1 MSETKHSVMNG
12 STKSKTIL
20 GAKMLIALSILFVFV
35 GCKKAKNCDGT
46 VQQGESV
53 FIPITFIGFAPQE
66 INGIQ
71 VTRINNSNTSLQDNF
86 RLEKILWA
94 YSSHS
99 DQEHITDRAQS
110 GSFDSYGSYFDN
122 STLIFKWDTGA
133 DTLSNFIVRKS
144 KVNST
149 SECHKDDP
157 NVKVDQ
163 VTYFHKGQLV
173 PMGTSITIYKGQ

>member
-1 MSETKHSVMNG
+1 MSETKLSVLSG
-12 STKSKTIL
+12 SIKSKTFTSM
-20 GAKMLIALSILFVFV
+20 KMVIVVAMLFVFL
-35 GCKKAKNCDGT
+35 GCKKGKNCDNT

-71 VTRINNSNTSLQDNF
+71 VTRIDNSNTTLQDHF

-94 YSSHS
+94 YSSRS

-110 GSFDSYGSYFDN
+110 GSYDSYGSYFDN

-157 NVKVDQ
+157 NVKVDK
-163 VTYFHKGQLV
+163 VTYFHKGQLI

>member
-1 MSETKHSVMNG
+1 MSETKFSAISG
-12 STKSKTIL
+12 STKSKTYT
-20 GAKMLIALSILFVFV
+20 GMKMVFLFSMLFLFY
-35 GCKKAKNCDGT
+35 GCKKNKPCDGT

-66 INGIQ
+66 IDGIQ
-71 VTRINNSNTSLQDNF
+71 VTRINNANLSQVDNF

-94 YSSHS
+94 YSSQS
-99 DQEHITDRAQS
+99 DKEHITDRAQS
-110 GSFDSYGSYFDN
+110 GTYDSYGSYFDN

-133 DTLSNFIVRKS
+133 DTLSDFVVRKS

-157 NVKVDQ
+157 NVSVDQ
-163 VTYFHKGQLV
+163 VTYIHKGQII
-173 PMGTSITIYKGQ
+173 PMGTSITVYK